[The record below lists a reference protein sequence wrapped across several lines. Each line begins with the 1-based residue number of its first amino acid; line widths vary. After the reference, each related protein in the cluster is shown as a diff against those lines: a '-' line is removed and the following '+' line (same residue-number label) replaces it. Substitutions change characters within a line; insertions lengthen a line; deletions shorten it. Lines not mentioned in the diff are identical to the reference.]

1 MGGGGGRKNAVYES
15 VDGRL
20 KRRKKMY
27 GFRIIQMRVEGA
39 LIVVLFLTSP
49 FPLPSSIRRD

>member
-1 MGGGGGRKNAVYES
+1 MGPENAVYES

-27 GFRIIQMRVEGA
+27 GFRIIQMLVEGA

-49 FPLPSSIRRD
+49 FPFPLPSSIRRD